1 MIEFIFRD
9 FMTTIEIKEDLDDP
23 KERARWVD
31 KNAKKG
37 QKNIILYD
45 FKVFVNVKESQSQEK
60 TKGS

>member
-1 MIEFIFRD
+1 
-9 FMTTIEIKEDLDDP
+9 MTTIEIKEDLDDP
-23 KERARWVD
+23 KERARWDD